1 MLLCS
6 VKTSRAIDK
15 EGGRGE
21 GVFLFITVLVS
32 VFPVDESV
40 SEIYSDLLLF

>member
-1 MLLCS
+1 MLLFS

-15 EGGRGE
+15 GGG
-21 GVFLFITVLVS
+21 GVFLFITVLVNL
-32 VFPVDESV
+32 FPVDESM